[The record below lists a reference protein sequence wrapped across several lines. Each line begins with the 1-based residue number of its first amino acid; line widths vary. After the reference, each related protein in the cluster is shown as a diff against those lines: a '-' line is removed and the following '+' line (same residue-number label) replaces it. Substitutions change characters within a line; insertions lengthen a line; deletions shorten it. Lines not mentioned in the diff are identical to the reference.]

1 VSANR
6 HLGRIIALQTLY
18 EFEFRFDCED
28 KNLKLSEVLGRNLG
42 RYDKAL
48 QDVKFVKDLVA
59 GVQAETADID
69 VRLQPIAPERPIKE
83 IARMDRMILRIAAYE
98 LLHNKETPAKVVI
111 NEAVE
116 LAKSFGGE
124 NSSKFINGA
133 LGALLKEVDPEQAK
147 AATNKPQSTAVPET
161 DKEEKA

>member
-1 VSANR
+1 MSANR

-18 EFEFRFDCED
+18 EFEFRMDCAD
-28 KNLKLSEVLGRNLG
+28 KNLKLTEVLDRNLG
-42 RYDKAL
+42 RYDKAI
-48 QDVKFVKDLVA
+48 QDVAFVKDLVA

-69 VRLQPIAPERPIKE
+69 IRLQPIAPERPIKE
-83 IARMDRMILRIAAYE
+83 IARMDRMILRIAAFE

-124 NSSKFINGA
+124 NSSKFVNGA
-133 LGALLKEVDPEQAK
+133 LGALLKEIDPEQAK
-147 AATNKPQSTAVPET
+147 AAVVRPKPTPEPEI
-161 DKEEKA
+161 DKDETV